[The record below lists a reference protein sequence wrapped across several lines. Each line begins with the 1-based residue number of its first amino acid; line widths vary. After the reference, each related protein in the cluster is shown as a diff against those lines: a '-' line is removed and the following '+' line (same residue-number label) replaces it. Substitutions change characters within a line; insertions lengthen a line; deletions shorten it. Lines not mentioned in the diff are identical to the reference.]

1 MSWSLP
7 FCSLPPSPL
16 LRRLRKLPTPMRRW
30 PTSSRRL
37 AMSGRLR
44 ECRSRYS
51 LDRSMDRPVDRDA
64 GVSASQERKWGL
76 IGGLVGTVVGGG
88 SAAVAVGMDGA
99 SVYETGLDP
108 RSLQAQRG
116 P

>member
-1 MSWSLP
+1 
-7 FCSLPPSPL
+7 
-16 LRRLRKLPTPMRRW
+16 MRRW

-76 IGGLVGTVVGGG
+76 IGGLVGTVVGVG
-88 SAAVAVGMDGA
+88 SAAVAVGLDGA
-99 SVYETGLDP
+99 PFYETGLYPSIFERHEILAMD
-108 RSLQAQRG
+108 LYLLAVLIAG
-116 P
+116 